1 MNEIDNKKGREE
13 EDCQFNS
20 MASDSLQYERV
31 CTSVSIQL
39 DVGDH
44 QHLRSP
50 TVVKFISNK
59 MSEGGRFSNFVR
71 KHLKQTS
78 EIVAMEMKQKM
89 KH

>member
-1 MNEIDNKKGREE
+1 
-13 EDCQFNS
+13 

-31 CTSVSIQL
+31 CTLVSIQL

-50 TVVKFISNK
+50 TIVKFISNR

-78 EIVAMEMKQKM
+78 FKTKREKNIKVYWWNHSRIEFFLV
-89 KH
+89 